1 MDELNRK
8 QGGQEARAHA
18 LAIYLW
24 LLSLCVGLAVGAGIG
39 AAIGRIGAGV
49 GVGLGAGVAVG
60 LFFVRRFRAGSKG
73 NQRSS
78 SSRRTADQE
87 R

>member
-60 LFFVRRFRAGSKG
+60 LFFVRRFRSGSKG
-73 NQRSS
+73 N
-78 SSRRTADQE
+78 
-87 R
+87 

>member
-8 QGGQEARAHA
+8 QGGQDTRAHA
-18 LAIYLW
+18 LANYLW

-39 AAIGRIGAGV
+39 VAIGRIGAGV

-60 LFFVRRFRAGSKG
+60 LFLVRRVGSGSKG
-73 NQRSS
+73 N
-78 SSRRTADQE
+78 
-87 R
+87 